1 MQDENKSKKGLAEVY
16 EVCISD
22 MIHYGIYSSCP
33 ALPLFFPEFMV
44 LYTGSVFFGGP
55 LVMKFIIQFILP
67 LLLKLAIFNFILF
80 ISIICRKN
88 LFSRQIWILPLC
100 HSRMNRRKR
109 CKFLLLLKY
118 SLHSWLFLL
127 CNLHIFSVLMVL
139 YRTSELPIW
148 QSVVC
153 SFHLDFWRY
162 YICSTFLSLSLIR
175 LACCSR
181 NFA

>member
-1 MQDENKSKKGLAEVY
+1 MRFVFLTWSIMGFTLHVLL
-16 EVCISD
+16 
-22 MIHYGIYSSCP
+22 CP
-33 ALPLFFPEFMV
+33 YFSRNLWFCTLD
-44 LYTGSVFFGGP
+44 LYFLGT

-67 LLLKLAIFNFILF
+67 LLLKLAIFNNILF

-88 LFSRQIWILPLC
+88 MFSRQIWVLPLC

-109 CKFLLLLKY
+109 CKFSLLLKY

-139 YRTSELPIW
+139 HRTSELPIW

-162 YICSTFLSLSLIR
+162 YICSTFFSLSLIR